1 MRDINQMENL
11 AGKRVLVRIDTDV
24 PLESGRVNEDYRLRA
39 SLPTI
44 RRLRKL
50 GASLTLIGHAGRP
63 DGRVKPALSLAPVA
77 RRLASLLV
85 QGSHPRVKRKDSA
98 DSPVFE
104 KVFELAKDVVLLE
117 NLRFDSGEESNEPEF
132 VSLLAAGHDYFVN
145 ESFATAHRPAASTVG
160 ITRKLPSY
168 AGLRFVD
175 EIAHLSVFLDSP
187 RHPVC
192 LIVGGAKM
200 EEKLG
205 LLESL
210 LPKVDQVLVGGVLAN
225 MLLAAKGVDI
235 KASVVESDLMVKAK
249 KLLDDSQ
256 ADKIVLPV
264 DYRWDGE
271 RIADLGPRTTE
282 LYKKIIDES
291 QTIFWAGSL
300 GLVELAGFDKGS
312 LAIAECLADHK
323 GLRMVGGGD
332 TAAAIEK
339 FGLLSKMSFVSTGG
353 GAALEFLA
361 GKTLPAV
368 KGLDEGGG
376 ASR

>member
-1 MRDINQMENL
+1 MRDINQMENV

-24 PLESGRVNEDYRLRA
+24 PLEVGRVKEDYRLRA
-39 SLPTI
+39 ALPTI
-44 RRLRKL
+44 RQLRKL
-50 GASLTLIGHAGRP
+50 GASLTLVGHAGRP

-85 QGSHPRVKRKDSA
+85 QGSHPKVHHKDGA

-145 ESFATAHRPAASTVG
+145 ESFGVAHRPAASTVG
-160 ITRKLPSY
+160 ITKKLPAY

-175 EIAHLSVFLDSP
+175 EIAHLSVLLDSP

-210 LPKVDQVLVGGVLAN
+210 IPKVDHVLAGGVLAN
-225 MLLAAKGVDI
+225 MLLSAKGVDI
-235 KASVVESDLMVKAK
+235 KASVVEPDLTGKAK
-249 KLLDDSQ
+249 DLLVGRQ
-256 ADKIVLPV
+256 ADKIVLPI
-264 DYRWDGE
+264 DYRWDGD
-271 RIADLGPRTTE
+271 RIADLGPRSIE
-282 LYKKIIDES
+282 LFKKNINQS

-300 GLVELAGFDKGS
+300 GLVELDGFAAGS
-312 LAIAECLADHK
+312 LAIARELANHK

-332 TAAAIEK
+332 TAAAINQ

-361 GKTLPAV
+361 GKKLPAV
-368 KGLDEGGG
+368 EALE
-376 ASR
+376 A